1 MERASGLLWAGCAA
15 ALLVSSAAPAAGQNW
30 IANEQAA
37 VAQARKANKPLVFF
51 FRKNECSDKI
61 DNRRE
66 AIAQAFRHP
75 SVVALTQRHFVMCQ
89 TDAEVQT
96 DLKRKLG
103 AKLLDVIITTPD
115 GDVILKLPP
124 ADTAQPEKIVEH
136 LRGAAA
142 AHVERVYQREVRP
155 VLTAEAAR
163 PADLRKALTRTR
175 QLGLESADAD
185 VLRLLRNDK
194 LDTGVRDLAFD
205 VLAELSTQA
214 YVAAL
219 LDQAERYPRANAA
232 LRKCKPRAASHLAG
246 ELKGQPTPRFLRA
259 YRALAAVCNT
269 RAQPDEF
276 WASADDDARRR
287 EIDRVKA
294 LARSAGG

>member
-1 MERASGLLWAGCAA
+1 MQRALVSLWAGCAA
-15 ALLVSSAAPAAGQNW
+15 MLVVSSAAPADGQNW

-96 DLKRKLG
+96 NLKRKLG
-103 AKLLDVIITTPD
+103 AKILDVIITTPD
-115 GDVILKLPP
+115 GDVILKLPK
-124 ADTAQPEKIVEH
+124 ADTTQPQRIVEH
-136 LRGAAA
+136 LRSAAA
-142 AHVERVYQREVRP
+142 SHVERVYRQDVRP
-155 VLTAEAAR
+155 ALLAESAR
-163 PADLRKALTRTR
+163 PADLRKALTCAR

-185 VLRLLRNDK
+185 VVRLLRNDK
-194 LDTGVRDLAFD
+194 LDAGVRDLAFD
-205 VLAELSTQA
+205 VLADFSTQA
-214 YVAAL
+214 SVAAL
-219 LDQAERYPRANAA
+219 LDQSERYPRANAA
-232 LRKCKPRAASHLAG
+232 LRKCKPRAAAHLAD
-246 ELKGQPTPRFLRA
+246 ELKGRTTPRFLRA
-259 YRALAAVCNT
+259 YRALAAICNT

-276 WASADDDARRR
+276 WANADDDARRR

-294 LARSAGG
+294 LARSVEG